1 MQVQGCWLVGPGV
14 KSIFFA
20 HHFIS
25 GSCRPI
31 ELSRIFE
38 AFTIGS
44 YSAKT
49 AQFFCPDGVMRLRGC
64 QQASLGLRQ
73 IYFGEV
79 FPALY
84 W

>member
-14 KSIFFA
+14 KSIFLLIN
-20 HHFIS
+20 FIS

-44 YSAKT
+44 YSAKQRSSS
-49 AQFFCPDGVMRLRGC
+49 APMV
-64 QQASLGLRQ
+64 S
-73 IYFGEV
+73 
-79 FPALY
+79 
-84 W
+84 